1 MSIMVC
7 EASVDAVLEGCD
19 GRVRP
24 LRALRGR
31 VVVLFWEARE
41 HLEQN
46 AALKRELESVVR
58 DRAREV
64 VLLGVGDVRALDLPV
79 IRPIVRRAIAD
90 MARSIGH
97 EILLDWRGAL
107 ERPPLSLRR
116 GRSNVLVL
124 DHEGRPVLR
133 RMGAL
138 SPAARAEVVET
149 VLALGAR
156 ALAA

>member
-1 MSIMVC
+1 MTS
-7 EASVDAVLEGCD
+7 EAPIDVVLEGCE
-19 GRVRP
+19 GRPRP
-24 LRALRGR
+24 LRGLRGR

-46 AALKRELESVVR
+46 APLKRDLESVVR
-58 DRAREV
+58 SHARDV

-90 MARSIGH
+90 IAESIGH

-107 ERPPLSLRR
+107 ERPPISLRR

-124 DHEGRPVLR
+124 DREGRPVLR
-133 RMGAL
+133 AAGPL
-138 SPAARAEVVET
+138 SPAERADVVAT
-149 VLALGAR
+149 VVALGAR
-156 ALAA
+156 TLAA

>member
-1 MSIMVC
+1 MTA
-7 EASVDAVLEGCD
+7 EAPIDAVLEGCD
-19 GRVRP
+19 GRARS

-46 AALKRELESVVR
+46 AALKRDLESMVR
-58 DRAREV
+58 GHAQDV

-90 MARSIGH
+90 IAESIGH

-107 ERPPLSLRR
+107 ERPPISLRR

-124 DHEGRPVLR
+124 DREGRPVLR
-133 RMGAL
+133 AAGPL
-138 SPAARAEVVET
+138 PEAARADVLST
-149 VLALGAR
+149 VMALGER
-156 ALAA
+156 TLAA